1 MLLLLFTKLS
11 SSLVHSYSKYRF
23 PHKKNNNSK
32 HRQFL
37 NFLSL
42 TQWIVLECSLI
53 CVFKPCSSQASLLWH
68 LSTPHNHMNL
78 HWQIFISHLC
88 WIVRTKNEKLAEKW
102 EMVRTF
108 HCFEVRTT
116 ISTGI
121 RTYFAHELLDWFLS
135 PTQFSQK
142 KLVDSWNWFALS
154 QKLGSEPQHCSSLN
168 FDWLRT
174 QLKSGSH
181 GANHESRCEPSETF
195 VQVNVPFCDVLHY

>member
-1 MLLLLFTKLS
+1 MYRRKFGVASPFLACYCYYLPS
-11 SSLVHSYSKYRF
+11 SRRRSFIHTLNTGFHT
-23 PHKKNNNSK
+23 KKNNNSK

-102 EMVRTF
+102 KMVRTF

-142 KLVDSWNWFALS
+142 KLVSSWNWFALS
-154 QKLGSEPQHCSSLN
+154 QKLGSEPRLWFGKHWDPNHSIV
-168 FDWLRT
+168 LRWI
-174 QLKSGSH
+174 LIG
-181 GANHESRCEPSETF
+181 
-195 VQVNVPFCDVLHY
+195 